1 MAVLPTGSR
10 KDARRRTDISSHN
23 EKSKKRRG
31 AESTGRQEAAS
42 EEHGVTTEVGT
53 FTGPSVT
60 GANTFC
66 CVVRHCE
73 EGL

>member
-1 MAVLPTGSR
+1 MQEEQTFPDTMRSQ
-10 KDARRRTDISSHN
+10 K
-23 EKSKKRRG
+23 KKRRG

-42 EEHGVTTEVGT
+42 EERGVTTEVGT
-53 FTGPSVT
+53 FTGPSVP

-73 EGL
+73 EGLESLAKGSP